1 MKKIFL
7 LLLILFLGCNNSDIK
22 LKTVDASDINNQIKK
37 HKGSKAVLINFWA
50 TYCVPCIEEFPMIV
64 DLSKKSSEKGMQIYF
79 VSADWLDRKKEVRDF
94 LLEKDVKG
102 LSFIKEEGNDNNFIN
117 EISRKWSGALPFTIV
132 YDKNGNL
139 SDYWEMKKNK
149 DRFESAIIKAIK
161 S

>member
-7 LLLILFLGCNNSDIK
+7 LLLIFFLGCNNSDIK

-64 DLSKKSSEKGMQIYF
+64 DLSKKYSEKGMQIYF

-117 EISRKWSGALPFTIV
+117 EISREWSGALPFTIV

>member
-22 LKTVDASDINNQIKK
+22 LKTVEASDINNQIKK

-64 DLSKKSSEKGMQIYF
+64 DLSKKYSEKGMQIYF
-79 VSADWLDRKKEVRDF
+79 VSADWLDRKKDVRDF

-117 EISRKWSGALPFTIV
+117 EISREWSGALPFTIV

>member
-64 DLSKKSSEKGMQIYF
+64 DLSKKYSEKGMQIYF
-79 VSADWLDRKKEVRDF
+79 VSADWLDRKQEVRDF

-117 EISRKWSGALPFTIV
+117 EISREWSGALPFTIV

>member
-22 LKTVDASDINNQIKK
+22 LKTVEASDINNQIKK

-64 DLSKKSSEKGMQIYF
+64 DLSKKYSEKGMQIYF

-117 EISRKWSGALPFTIV
+117 EISREWSGALPFTIV

>member
-7 LLLILFLGCNNSDIK
+7 LLLIFFLGCNNSDIK
-22 LKTVDASDINNQIKK
+22 LKTVEASDINNQIKK

-64 DLSKKSSEKGMQIYF
+64 DLSKKYSEKGMQIYF
-79 VSADWLDRKKEVRDF
+79 VSADWLDRKKEVKDF

-102 LSFIKEEGNDNNFIN
+102 LPVIKEEGNDNNFIN
-117 EISRKWSGALPFTIV
+117 EISREWSGALPFTIV

>member
-64 DLSKKSSEKGMQIYF
+64 DLSKKYSEKGMQIYF

-117 EISRKWSGALPFTIV
+117 EISREWSGALPFTIV

-149 DRFESAIIKAIK
+149 HRFESAIIKAIK

>member
-64 DLSKKSSEKGMQIYF
+64 DLSKKYSEKGMQIYF
-79 VSADWLDRKKEVRDF
+79 VRADWLDRKQEVRDF

-117 EISRKWSGALPFTIV
+117 EISREWSGALPFTIV

>member
-1 MKKIFL
+1 MKKTFL

-64 DLSKKSSEKGMQIYF
+64 DLSKKYSEKGMQIYF

-117 EISRKWSGALPFTIV
+117 EISREWSGALPFTIV

>member
-7 LLLILFLGCNNSDIK
+7 LLLILFLGCNNSNIK

-64 DLSKKSSEKGMQIYF
+64 DLSKKYSEKGMQIYF

-117 EISRKWSGALPFTIV
+117 EISREWSGALPFTIV

>member
-64 DLSKKSSEKGMQIYF
+64 DLSKKYSEKGMQIYF
-79 VSADWLDRKKEVRDF
+79 VSADWLDRKKDVRDF

-117 EISRKWSGALPFTIV
+117 EISREWSGALPFTIV

>member
-64 DLSKKSSEKGMQIYF
+64 DLSKKYSEKGMQIYF

-117 EISRKWSGALPFTIV
+117 EISREWSGALPFTIV

-161 S
+161 L

>member
-64 DLSKKSSEKGMQIYF
+64 DLSKKYSEKGMQIYF

-117 EISRKWSGALPFTIV
+117 EISREWSGALPFTIV